1 MKGTKALSFLLVF
14 ALLASLVVPGFFAL
28 PANAEGT
35 DNGMRISKTA
45 TKNQDGSYTITLEA
59 YATGSK
65 VISEVKTDVP
75 ADIVLVLD
83 QSGSMDDPMNTYAF
97 RPYTDKTNSD
107 YYDLRHN
114 GGRNNLYYQL
124 DDGGYASVSVVSS
137 ELSSEERY
145 AKCSDW
151 TNYQYYHYQGT
162 LYSKEG
168 DTYHTVRVDASLGI
182 PVEYTYTFHDGR
194 QITSK
199 RPYNTPDF
207 KDKGPLYYLDTVVNY
222 SYTYSYTDQDG
233 VLHDIGTSAGNDA
246 TPEFTL
252 HERYSTGS
260 SSRLVALKSAV
271 TTFANT
277 VAAKAAGPD
286 NTLGTDD
293 DVDHR
298 VAVVGY
304 ASRADSNNPWINTEL
319 FIGSTQH
326 NYNVDASSYYSSAFQ
341 DMSTAAGQSNVLAS
355 IGVLDA
361 NGATY
366 TNYGLEMANGIF
378 NSYPLAENQKR
389 SRIIILFTDGYPGK
403 NADDFNQAAANTALT
418 QATTA
423 KNAGITVYSVGIF
436 DGADATSP
444 GNKDG
449 TNTQAANWFMQQ
461 VSSNNGTPRSP
472 SYYLSAADAGTLSTI
487 FQQIANKIEEG
498 GSSTKLDAQSVIKD
512 IISPQFTLPAGATAN
527 DITLETYKY
536 TGENQWTKNSD
547 AMGATA
553 TVNDDQV
560 SVTGFNFSDNW
571 CGTVDNNGTKTYRGN
586 MLKISFN
593 VQVKDGFLGGNG
605 VYTNTSAGVYQN
617 SSATDPVK
625 YFDRPQVD
633 IAINDVT
640 VGAQDKNV
648 YLLQNVPVSSL
659 TNGTTIQVG
668 NVSLDLTK
676 PNYGLE
682 SWQNEYVD
690 ISVVVKD
697 KDGQEISDNLSGL
710 TNDSTYTV
718 SVTVSPKTTGNAT
731 EKSNNDTAKINV
743 FKPVLTYRDSE
754 VYYGA
759 SVPTDFTYNLVST
772 SWVHGT
778 TLSDINTM
786 GAAPALAPQYTPV
799 TGVVNG
805 TIATKQDIPVDVT
818 VNLGNTDITQYVTF
832 YHNNCSGKTCDVPTG
847 SEFLLHVK
855 TCTLTITKSGG
866 DGSEPYVFDVYKD
879 GAKYSEVSI
888 AGDSTATIV
897 ELPVGSYT
905 IQEDTGWSWRYSG
918 DNGSAAVLSAVNP
931 SGSITCTNTKTQKY
945 WLNGFSEVVA
955 NIFDA
960 TKASN

>member
-14 ALLASLVVPGFFAL
+14 ALLASLVVPGFFAQ
-28 PANAEGT
+28 PAKAEGT

-45 TKNQDGSYTITLEA
+45 TKNQDGTYTITLEA

-97 RPYTDKTNSD
+97 RPYTNKTNID
-107 YYDLRHN
+107 YYNLRHN

-124 DDGGYASVSVVSS
+124 DDGGYASVSVVST

-145 AKCSDW
+145 KECSNW
-151 TNYQYYHYQGT
+151 TNTQYYNYEGT

-168 DTYHTVRVDASLGI
+168 DTYHTVSIDASI
-182 PVEYTYTFHDGR
+182 RYPIEYTYTFHDGSR
-194 QITSK
+194 ITSQW
-199 RPYNTPDF
+199 RDAVPNF
-207 KDKGPLYYLDTVVNY
+207 KDKGPLYYLVDAVVNY
-222 SYTYSYTDQDG
+222 SYAYSYTDKDG
-233 VLHDIGTSAGNDA
+233 VLHEIGTSAGNDA

-252 HERYSTGS
+252 YERYSTGTTT
-260 SSRLVALKSAV
+260 RLAALKSAV

-304 ASRADSNNPWINTEL
+304 ASRADSNNAWINTEL

-326 NYNVDASSYYSSAFQ
+326 NYNVDASRYYSSAFQ
-341 DMSTAAGQSNVLAS
+341 DMSTAAGQSNVMAS

-378 NSYPLAENQKR
+378 KSYPLAENEKR

-403 NADDFNQAAANTALT
+403 NADDFNQTAANSALT

-487 FQQIANKIEEG
+487 FQQIASNIEHG
-498 GSSTKLDAQSVIKD
+498 GSSTTLDAQSVIKD

-547 AMGATA
+547 AMDARA

-560 SVTGFNFSDNW
+560 SVTGFNFSENW

-586 MLKISFN
+586 KLVISFK
-593 VQVKDGFLGGNG
+593 VQMKDGFLGGNG
-605 VYTNTSAGVYQN
+605 VPTNTSAGVYQDA
-617 SSATDPVK
+617 SATDPVM
-625 YFDRPQVD
+625 YFLQPEVH
-633 IAINDVT
+633 IPINDVT
-640 VGAQDKNV
+640 VDAQDKNV
-648 YLLQNVPVSSL
+648 YLLQEVPVSSL
-659 TNGTTIQVG
+659 TNGTTIKVG

-676 PNYGLE
+676 DNYGLE
-682 SWQNEYVD
+682 SWQNDYVN
-690 ISVVVKD
+690 ISVVVTD
-697 KDGQEISDNLSGL
+697 KNGNVITDNLSGL
-710 TNDSTYTV
+710 TVDSSYTV
-718 SVTVSPKTTGNAT
+718 TVTVSPKTEGTATAMTG
-731 EKSNNDTAKINV
+731 EDTANINV
-743 FKPVLTYRDSE
+743 FKPVLTYQDSE

-759 SVPTDFTYNLVST
+759 SAPTDFSGNLVST
-772 SWVHGT
+772 SWKHGT
-778 TLSDINTM
+778 TVADSTTIM
-786 GAAPALAPQYTPV
+786 GAAPTLTPQYIPG
-799 TGVVNG
+799 TGVKNG
-805 TIATKQDIPVDVT
+805 IIDTKQDIPVDVA
-818 VNLGNTDITQYVTF
+818 VKMGSNDVTQYVTF
-832 YHNNCSGKTCDVPTG
+832 LHKNCDGKSCAVPSG

-855 TCTLTITKSGG
+855 TCQLTITKTRG
-866 DGSEPYVFDVYKD
+866 DDSEPYVFDVYKD
-879 GAKYSEVSI
+879 GTKYSEVTVKGNS
-888 AGDSTATIV
+888 SETIF
-897 ELPVGSYT
+897 ELPVGTYT
-905 IQEDTGWSWRYSG
+905 IEEDTGWSWRYDDSYSADVTLSKDVTSG
-918 DNGSAAVLSAVNP
+918 T
-931 SGSITCTNTKTQKY
+931 ITCSNSINENR
-945 WLNGFSEVVA
+945 WLNGFSQVVK
-955 NIFDA
+955 NIFNIQD
-960 TKASN
+960 